1 MFRFIWVKLRYH
13 SRLCAQVNQIIQ
25 RAGQLRLGKS
35 KSVVISECR
44 NSIKANNINQLIKV
58 IKTGVA

>member
-1 MFRFIWVKLRYH
+1 M
-13 SRLCAQVNQIIQ
+13 
-25 RAGQLRLGKS
+25 GRLGKS

>member
-1 MFRFIWVKLRYH
+1 M
-13 SRLCAQVNQIIQ
+13 NQIIQ